1 MKLDIAEPLC
11 YFPHTLF
18 IRIYS
23 ADQIDRKE
31 ENMRKYESV
40 IIFNT
45 EEGQFEQGRE
55 FFKQQLVGAGAQAT
69 KEEDMGERSLAYEIK
84 KHDRGHYYFFAF
96 EAMPEK
102 IKTIE
107 KSIKLKTEILKVLF
121 VRKDN

>member
-1 MKLDIAEPLC
+1 
-11 YFPHTLF
+11 
-18 IRIYS
+18 
-23 ADQIDRKE
+23 
-31 ENMRKYESV
+31 MRKYESV

-55 FFKQQLVGAGAQAT
+55 FFKQQLVSAGAQAT
-69 KEEDMGERSLAYEIK
+69 REEDMGERSLAYEIK
-84 KHDRGHYYFFAF
+84 KHDRGHYYFFTF

-121 VRKDN
+121 VRNDN